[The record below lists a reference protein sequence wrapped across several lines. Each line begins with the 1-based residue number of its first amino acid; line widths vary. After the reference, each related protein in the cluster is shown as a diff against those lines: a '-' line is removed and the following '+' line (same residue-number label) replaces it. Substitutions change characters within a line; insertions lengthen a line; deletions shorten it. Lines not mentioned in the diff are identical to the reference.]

1 MPEGIELP
9 EHHHDHGDNPLV
21 LPVSL
26 TISILAVLVAV
37 VTLLGHRAHTEELS
51 RETQAASRWTQ
62 YQAKSIRQHEAE
74 NTSDVVNLVA
84 GLDKEKGEALR
95 KKYEK
100 QLEHYA
106 SDKEDVSE
114 QAKELEVERDLAAR
128 KADRFD
134 GAEPDV
140 LARIVGVRHDQARG
154 PFEADELFKAGGADF
169 LIGER
174 DEVQRGSW
182 RGSWIWRLQTRPS
195 AGFNTTWPAKRN
207 LYHTATAMNLV
218 AMYASSA
225 KQLGKA

>member
-9 EHHHDHGDNPLV
+9 EHHHGDNPLV
-21 LPVSL
+21 LPVSV

-74 NTSDVVNLVA
+74 NTSDIVNLVA

-100 QLEHYA
+100 QLEHYM

-114 QAKELEVERDLAAR
+114 QAKELEAERDLAAR
-128 KADRFD
+128 RADRFD
-134 GAEPDV
+134 G
-140 LARIVGVRHDQARG
+140 G
-154 PFEADELFKAGGADF
+154 EALLE
-169 LIGER
+169 IGL
-174 DEVQRGSW
+174 VICS
-182 RGSWIWRLQTRPS
+182 ITLL
-195 AGFNTTWPAKRN
+195 AKRRFFWFAGMAIGAAGII
-207 LYHTATAMNLV
+207 LAITGLV
-218 AMYASSA
+218 MR
-225 KQLGKA
+225 

>member
-9 EHHHDHGDNPLV
+9 EHHNGGHSNNPLV
-21 LPVSL
+21 LPVSV

-51 RETQAASRWTQ
+51 LETQAASRWTQ
-62 YQAKSIRQHEAE
+62 FQAKSIRQHEAE

-114 QAKELEVERDLAAR
+114 QAKR
-128 KADRFD
+128 
-134 GAEPDV
+134 
-140 LARIVGVRHDQARG
+140 
-154 PFEADELFKAGGADF
+154 
-169 LIGER
+169 
-174 DEVQRGSW
+174 
-182 RGSWIWRLQTRPS
+182 
-195 AGFNTTWPAKRN
+195 
-207 LYHTATAMNLV
+207 
-218 AMYASSA
+218 
-225 KQLGKA
+225 

>member
-9 EHHHDHGDNPLV
+9 EHHNGGHEDNPLV
-21 LPVSL
+21 LPVSV

-62 YQAKSIRQHEAE
+62 FQAKSIRQHEAE

-100 QLEHYA
+100 QLEHYEN
-106 SDKEDVSE
+106 DKEDVSE
-114 QAKELEVERDLAAR
+114 QAKELEAERDLAAR

-134 GAEPDV
+134 GGEALLEIGLVICSITLLAKKKAFWFTGMLIGAAGVV
-140 LARIVGVRHDQARG
+140 LAATG
-154 PFEADELFKAGGADF
+154 LFM
-169 LIGER
+169 
-174 DEVQRGSW
+174 
-182 RGSWIWRLQTRPS
+182 
-195 AGFNTTWPAKRN
+195 
-207 LYHTATAMNLV
+207 H
-218 AMYASSA
+218 
-225 KQLGKA
+225 